1 MRTHPSSLVLSLFYQ
16 NKEGVSSLL
25 GYLSIHILGLS
36 LGTTVLPH
44 SPNFFPK
51 LQLALRQSPSN
62 VQLPP
67 TRNRHPLKTALHLL
81 SYALLWWSFFG
92 LSCFIQ
98 SDGVS
103 RRMVLDL
110 ASSPTSSHS
119 AHRLI
124 YPTFYGSLL
133 LMSLSSLS
141 ISSLP
146 QTMYLLCWQPS
157 TDTVLSFFSWYVL
170 FLREN
175 PAYGSGQWDDGSSE
189 FGYGDDGGG

>member
-1 MRTHPSSLVLSLFYQ
+1 MLSLFYQ

-62 VQLPP
+62 PQLPP

-81 SYALLWWSFFG
+81 SYALLWWSLFG
-92 LSCFIQ
+92 FSRFIQ
-98 SDGVS
+98 SNGVS

-110 ASSPTSSHS
+110 ASPPTSSHS
-119 AHRLI
+119 SYRLI
-124 YPTFYGSLL
+124 YLTFYGSLPS
-133 LMSLSSLS
+133 MSLSSLF
-141 ISSLP
+141 ISFLP
-146 QTMYLLCWQPS
+146 QTMYLLCWQLS
-157 TDTVLSFFSWYVL
+157 TDMVLSFFSWYVL
-170 FLREN
+170 FLFEN
-175 PAYGSGQWDDGSSE
+175 SAYGSGQWDDGSSE
-189 FGYGDDGGG
+189 LEYGDDGDG